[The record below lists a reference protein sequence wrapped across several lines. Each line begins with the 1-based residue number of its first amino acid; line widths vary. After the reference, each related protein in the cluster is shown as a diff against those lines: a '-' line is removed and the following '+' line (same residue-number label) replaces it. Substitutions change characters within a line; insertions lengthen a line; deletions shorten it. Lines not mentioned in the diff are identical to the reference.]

1 MFSDPEK
8 NVPYFGLREG
18 ARVADFGAGSGAYTL
33 AMAARVGNS
42 GMVYAVEV
50 QKELLD
56 RLANEAKS
64 RRVTNIK
71 YLWGDVDKLGGS
83 KLQDSSVDAV
93 LLANILFQSEQ
104 KYSMFLEAKRILKAD
119 GKIIVIDWSDSFS
132 NLGPNTEKIIKPD
145 QVKEIATQA
154 GFEFQENFP
163 AGEHHYG
170 LIFAKIKELKS

>member
-33 AMAARVGNS
+33 EMAKRVGHT
-42 GMVYAVEV
+42 GIIYAVEV

-56 RLANEAKS
+56 RLANEAKQK
-64 RRVTNIK
+64 RVTNIK

-83 KLQDSSVDAV
+83 KLQDGSVDAV

-104 KYSMFLEAKRILKAD
+104 KYSIFLEAKRVLKAE
-119 GKIIVIDWSDSFS
+119 GKLIVIDWTDSFS
-132 NLGPNTEKIIKPD
+132 NLGPNTEKIIKPE

-154 GFEFQENFP
+154 GLEFTENFP
-163 AGEHHYG
+163 AGAHHYG
-170 LIFAKIKELKS
+170 LIFAKIKS